1 LGLPAAESPIVP
13 VILGETEPTLA
24 AARLLEDEGYLVIP
38 IRPPTVPEGTARLR
52 ITFTAEHDDADVARL
67 ADLIRERILK
77 KEPPSPPS
85 L

>member
-1 LGLPAAESPIVP
+1 M
-13 VILGETEPTLA
+13 
-24 AARLLEDEGYLVIP
+24 IP

-52 ITFTAEHDDADVARL
+52 ITFTAEHADTDVARL

-85 L
+85 S